1 MATTLNTASAT
12 PESVWAFLRELA
24 ERQAENERILKES
37 RMETDRILT
46 EKFAEVAASQTVTDR
61 QIADFAKS
69 QAKTENFLKN
79 LGRRLGGMGNSHGS
93 FAEEYFFNAFE
104 DGETDFFGEKF
115 DEIEK
120 NLKYKRNG
128 LKDEYLYCVR
138 STRYDVVMFNHSS
151 VAIIEVKYR
160 ADEDDLPAVLKKV
173 DTFRKLAPEYKNFKI
188 YLGYASMSFT
198 PQIEQVFED
207 NGIAVIKQVGDKVII
222 NHKKLK
228 AF

>member
-1 MATTLNTASAT
+1 MDNNSQAT
-12 PESVWAFLRELA
+12 PESVWAMFAESERLR
-24 ERQAENERILKES
+24 QENERF
-37 RMETDRILT
+37 LT
-46 EKFAEVAASQTVTDR
+46 EKLAEVTQKQAEL
-61 QIADFAKS
+61 AKS
-69 QAKTENFLKN
+69 QAATDRQMKK
-79 LGRRLGGMGNSHGS
+79 LGVRLGGMGNSHGS

-128 LKDEYLYCVR
+128 LKDE
-138 STRYDVVMFNHSS
+138 YDVVMFNHSS

-198 PQIEQVFED
+198 PDVEQVFED

-222 NHKKLK
+222 NQKKLK
-228 AF
+228 VF